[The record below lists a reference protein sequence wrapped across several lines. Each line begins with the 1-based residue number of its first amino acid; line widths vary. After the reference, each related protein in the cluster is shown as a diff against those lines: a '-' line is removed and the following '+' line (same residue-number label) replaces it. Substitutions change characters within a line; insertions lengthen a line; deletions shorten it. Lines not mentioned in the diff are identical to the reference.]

1 MPSTGIQYFK
11 VLIVTFFPS
20 QSQPCHWRNL
30 KTVTK
35 RDLSN
40 KTIELA
46 NESNESAEISTTITS
61 NVIAGEE
68 ATTKASTSSEDKKEA
83 ALSDNISL
91 FQSLRVLQE
100 GEEGD
105 EHTTAEVKS

>member
-1 MPSTGIQYFK
+1 MKS
-11 VLIVTFFPS
+11 VS
-20 QSQPCHWRNL
+20 
-30 KTVTK
+30 K

-40 KTIELA
+40 KTFELSDDSTGG
-46 NESNESAEISTTITS
+46 EMITTTIVS
-61 NVIAGEE
+61 NVSGEE
-68 ATTKASTSSEDKKEA
+68 SIATTSASTTKATDSEDKKDA

-105 EHTTAEVKS
+105 DHSTAEAKSKKIYLLNTTSY